1 MDLALYLGKL
11 YPFELKKIIRK
22 MKTKQTAT

>member
-22 MKTKQTAT
+22 MKTRQAIE